1 MLDFNNLLQLMKVT
15 AKADASAPTS
25 YSFNGQNLSYDALN
39 ETLRRELNEL
49 AGTNAAYR
57 ENKNTIFSLIEQTL
71 DEVLPRKVTET
82 YM

>member
-57 ENKNTIFSLIEQTL
+57 ENKNTIFSLIE
-71 DEVLPRKVTET
+71 
-82 YM
+82 

>member
-39 ETLRRELNEL
+39 ETLRRELN
-49 AGTNAAYR
+49 
-57 ENKNTIFSLIEQTL
+57 
-71 DEVLPRKVTET
+71 
-82 YM
+82 